1 MKKFLFSLYPNRC
14 SKRDNSR
21 SLLKNCFAGENEVLG
36 WLLTDA
42 RFLRL
47 SKKSL
52 MIEDEVLKWKF
63 RHGSTQALRRIY
75 QKYRD
80 YLLTLAI
87 ALSNDVHL
95 AEDVVHDV
103 FVNFVISTESFKL
116 QGSLKGYLA
125 TCVANRARDYLR
137 RSSRYTDSIEEA
149 TLTLENPDGPDQLV
163 ISSEQSEQLNK
174 AIARLPAEQREAVVL
189 HLVAG
194 LKFRE
199 IAQLQTVTA
208 NTAKGRYR
216 YGLKK
221 LRSILNT

>member
-1 MKKFLFSLYPNRC
+1 
-14 SKRDNSR
+14 
-21 SLLKNCFAGENEVLG
+21 
-36 WLLTDA
+36 
-42 RFLRL
+42 
-47 SKKSL
+47 

-63 RHGSTQALRRIY
+63 RRGSTQALRRIY

-103 FVNFVISTESFKL
+103 FVNFVASAENFRL

-125 TCVANRARDYLR
+125 TCVANRTRDYLR
-137 RSSRYTDSIEEA
+137 RSGRHPDSLEEA
-149 TLTLENPDGPDQLV
+149 TLTLEDANGPDQLV
-163 ISSEQSEQLNK
+163 ISNEQSEQVNN

-189 HLVAG
+189 HLIAG
-194 LKFRE
+194 LKFSQ

-221 LRSILNT
+221 LRSILSK